1 MSASGPGRRSVD
13 VRTRSRAD
21 AGPVDSAAFWAD
33 EWAAARDRNG
43 DQAAADAEL
52 LGLDPLTVQV
62 DGESHTLFL
71 GAGGIEAIPGAETGL
86 VVRLDGAAFSDLVHE
101 ERTALGLVIGGR
113 VAGEGPAQ
121 ELFCAWDPVL
131 RSVLDGR
138 GLYRPGAVALQASEG
153 TDLDLDQRFRLDERD
168 GAARFLAEAGFL
180 LLQGVFTE
188 AEMAALDSDLAAA
201 VGAALPDDGAS
212 WWAATRDGE
221 RYPCRILDLADRS
234 EQLRSLLGDPRFLA
248 IGRIL
253 DDGHEPGDPFGEHF
267 SEVTAEGLVKRVGS
281 VEGLA
286 CLPWHKDCERG
297 GHSMFCCGL
306 TIGICLTPVD
316 VAHGGLDVI
325 AGSHRAHI
333 ARRQVE
339 RGLDL
344 PVATL
349 RAERGDVT
357 VHVSCALH
365 QSTHPESAE
374 RRVIYTGFALPPGP
388 GDHESVA
395 EHGRLL
401 SERAAIAGRHEE
413 APFSVGPAAGP
424 GSP

>member
-1 MSASGPGRRSVD
+1 MSASGAGRRSVD
-13 VRTRSRAD
+13 VRTRGRGD
-21 AGPVDSAAFWAD
+21 AELVDPAAFWGK
-33 EWAAARDRNG
+33 EWAAAVQRNG

-52 LGLDPLTVQV
+52 LGLDPLTVHV
-62 DGESHTLFL
+62 DGESRTLRL
-71 GAGGIEAIPGAETGL
+71 GAGGIEALAGEQAST
-86 VVRLDGAAFSDLVHE
+86 VVTLDHAAFSDLVHE

-113 VAGEGPAQ
+113 VEGEGPAH

-138 GLYRPGAVALQASEG
+138 GLHRPGAVSLQASDG
-153 TDLDLDQRFRLDERD
+153 SDLDLGQRFRLDERD
-168 GAARFLAEAGFL
+168 AAAQFLAEAGFL

-188 AEMAALDSDLAAA
+188 VEIAALDAEMAEA
-201 VGAALPDDGAS
+201 VETARPDDGAS

-234 EQLRSLLGDPRFLA
+234 EQLRSLLDDPRFLA

-267 SEVTAEGLVKRVGS
+267 SAVTAEGLVKRVGS

-316 VAHGGLDVI
+316 PAHGGLDVI

-344 PVATL
+344 PVAAL
-349 RAERGDVT
+349 QAERGDVT
-357 VHVSCALH
+357 VHLSCALH
-365 QSTHPESAE
+365 QSTHPQSIE
-374 RRVIYTGFALPPGP
+374 RRVIYTGFALPPRP
-388 GDHESVA
+388 GDHAGLA

-401 SERAAIAGRHEE
+401 SERAAIAGRHEA
-413 APFSVGPAAGP
+413 APFSVGRAAGSGP
-424 GSP
+424 P

>member
-1 MSASGPGRRSVD
+1 MSASGRGRRSVD
-13 VRTRSRAD
+13 VRTRSRGD
-21 AGPVDSAAFWAD
+21 AKPVDSAAFWAD
-33 EWAAARDRNG
+33 EWAAALERNR

-62 DGESHTLFL
+62 DGESHTLRL
-71 GAGGIEAIPGAETGL
+71 GASGIEAIPGAETGL
-86 VVRLDGAAFSDLVHE
+86 VVTLDGTAFSDLVHE

-121 ELFCAWDPVL
+121 ELFCAWDPIL

-138 GLYRPGAVALQASEG
+138 GLYRPGAVALQASDG
-153 TDLDLDQRFRLDERD
+153 TGLDLDQRFRLDEHD
-168 GAARFLAEAGFL
+168 EAARFLAEAGFL

-201 VGAALPDDGAS
+201 VGAARPDDGAS

-234 EQLRSLLGDPRFLA
+234 EPLRSLLGDPRFLA

-349 RAERGDVT
+349 PRRAGGRDRARV
-357 VHVSCALH
+357 VCPSPVDA
-365 QSTHPESAE
+365 PRE
-374 RRVIYTGFALPPGP
+374 RRAP
-388 GDHESVA
+388 GDLH
-395 EHGRLL
+395 RL
-401 SERAAIAGRHEE
+401 RP
-413 APFSVGPAAGP
+413 APPARRP
-424 GSP
+424 

>member
-13 VRTRSRAD
+13 VRTRSRGD

-33 EWAAARDRNG
+33 EWAAALDRNR

-62 DGESHTLFL
+62 DGASHTLRL

-86 VVRLDGAAFSDLVHE
+86 VVTLDGAAFSDLVHE

-138 GLYRPGAVALQASEG
+138 GLYRPGAVALQASDG

-168 GAARFLAEAGFL
+168 GAARFLTEAGFL

-188 AEMAALDSDLAAA
+188 AEMAVLDSDLAAA
-201 VGAALPDDGAS
+201 VGAARPDDGAS
-212 WWAATRDGE
+212 WWAATSDGE

-234 EQLRSLLGDPRFLA
+234 EQLHSLLGDPRFLA

-281 VEGLA
+281 VE
-286 CLPWHKDCERG
+286 
-297 GHSMFCCGL
+297 
-306 TIGICLTPVD
+306 
-316 VAHGGLDVI
+316 
-325 AGSHRAHI
+325 
-333 ARRQVE
+333 
-339 RGLDL
+339 
-344 PVATL
+344 
-349 RAERGDVT
+349 
-357 VHVSCALH
+357 
-365 QSTHPESAE
+365 
-374 RRVIYTGFALPPGP
+374 
-388 GDHESVA
+388 
-395 EHGRLL
+395 
-401 SERAAIAGRHEE
+401 
-413 APFSVGPAAGP
+413 
-424 GSP
+424 